1 MLLRIVFYAPIMGVG
16 GVFKVMS
23 TNASMAWIIGVA
35 VLAIIAIVLVLFV
48 VAMPKF
54 NLMQKLVDKL
64 NLVTREILTG
74 LPVIRA
80 FSTEKYEEERFDK
93 ANRNLTRTNLFV
105 NRVMSCMMPVMM
117 LVMNGITLLIVWN
130 GGHGIQNGTMQV
142 GDMMAFIQYTMQIVM
157 AFLMICMMSIM
168 WPRAAVSARRI
179 EEVIQTEAVIR
190 DPEVP
195 ASFDEARKGVVEF
208 RDVSFRYPGA
218 DENVLTGIS
227 FTAKPGETTAFIG
240 STGSGKS
247 TLINL
252 IPRFYDVSEGS
263 ILVSGADVRQVPLHD
278 LRARIGY
285 VPQKGML
292 FSGTIESNLKYGGDA
307 VANEDMMQAARPRR
321 RISSPGSRIPMA
333 PRSPRGAPTSR
344 AARSSGCP
352 SPAPSLSIPMS
363 IFSTTAFPP
372 STTRPTWPCAARSGI
387 RPGTARSSSW
397 PSGSAPSCTRTRFSF

>member
-1 MLLRIVFYAPIMGVG
+1 M
-16 GVFKVMS
+16 
-23 TNASMAWIIGVA
+23 
-35 VLAIIAIVLVLFV
+35 
-48 VAMPKF
+48 
-54 NLMQKLVDKL
+54 
-64 NLVTREILTG
+64 
-74 LPVIRA
+74 
-80 FSTEKYEEERFDK
+80 
-93 ANRNLTRTNLFV
+93 
-105 NRVMSCMMPVMM
+105 
-117 LVMNGITLLIVWN
+117 
-130 GGHGIQNGTMQV
+130 
-142 GDMMAFIQYTMQIVM
+142 
-157 AFLMICMMSIM
+157 
-168 WPRAAVSARRI
+168 
-179 EEVIQTEAVIR
+179 
-190 DPEVP
+190 
-195 ASFDEARKGVVEF
+195 EF

-263 ILVSGADVRQVPLHD
+263 ILVSGADVRQVPHD

-307 VANEDMMQAARPRR
+307 VTNEDMMQAARIAQAEDF
-321 RISSPGSRIPMA
+321 ISRKPDTYGSEI
-333 PRSPRGAPTSR
+333 SQGAPTSR

-387 RPGTARSSSW
+387 RPEQHGPHRGPADQHHPARGPDSRSRRGEDRGQGHPQGTD
-397 PSGSAPSCTRTRFSF
+397 GVL